1 MLINNPTLV
10 KLMKPLVFVIASL
23 IASVLVVN
31 LVFPSNIAVN
41 GQITGNNTSG
51 SSMDKS
57 TEFIIN
63 IRGISSLTEPNM
75 VALIS
80 TEDDVQAKKVD
91 LDKAIIQPGE
101 ENSFSPTKTIDVP
114 ILMSKTLKPNSE
126 VMACVLQLGSNDYS
140 QQVKCNTVFS
150 QAGSTGEP
158 QKIIVPL

>member
-1 MLINNPTLV
+1 
-10 KLMKPLVFVIASL
+10 MKPLVFALASVIAL
-23 IASVLVVN
+23 VFVVN
-31 LVFPSNIAVN
+31 LVILSNIAVD
-41 GQITGNNTSG
+41 GQLTGNNTSS
-51 SSMDKS
+51 SSMDKN

-114 ILMSKTLKPNSE
+114 IQMSKALKPNTE

-140 QQVKCNTVFS
+140 QQVKCNTVFL
-150 QAGSTGEP
+150 QAGGTGEA